1 MTRTLVDAGLIKR
14 AVTLAS
20 RAPSLHNS
28 QPWLWVADGPELQLF
43 LDHSRI
49 VRHTDS
55 SGREALISCGAMLD
69 HLRLAMA
76 AAGWQSFVDR
86 FPNPNAPGHLAS
98 VDFRRAEHV
107 TEANRRRA
115 NAILVRRT
123 DRLPFLAPTDWEV
136 FEVASRELLDDT
148 AVALHVVP
156 DELRGDLAEASRLTE
171 ATRRYDSEY
180 QSELDWWTAPFE
192 LDEGIPRSALNSVS
206 EADRVDVNRAFPAAG
221 HPARRVATGRDRAK
235 ILVLSTPGDTRADA
249 LASGEALSTL
259 LLECTAAGLA
269 TCTVT
274 HLIEV
279 EAARGVVGELIG
291 GAGVPQ
297 LLVRVGRVP
306 HFEQAPPATPRRQPT
321 DVLRFRH

>member
-1 MTRTLVDAGLIKR
+1 MTRTLVDADLIKR

-55 SGREALISCGAMLD
+55 SGREALISCGVVLD

-98 VDFRRAEHV
+98 VDFRRAAHV

-136 FEVASRELLDDT
+136 FEVALRELLDDS
-148 AVALHVVP
+148 AVELHVVP

-180 QSELDWWTAPFE
+180 HAELDWWTAPFE
-192 LDEGIPRSALNSVS
+192 LDQGIPRSALNSVL
-206 EADRVDVNRAFPAAG
+206 EADRVDVNRAFPVAG
-221 HPARRVATGRDRAK
+221 HPERRPATGRDRSK
-235 ILVLSTPGDTRADA
+235 ILVLSTPEDTRSDA
-249 LASGEALSTL
+249 LASGEALSEV
-259 LLECTAAGLA
+259 LLECTAVGLA

-274 HLIEV
+274 HVTEV
-279 EAARGVVGELIG
+279 EAARGVVRELIG
-291 GAGVPQ
+291 GVGVPQ
-297 LLVRVGRVP
+297 VLVRVGRVP
-306 HFEQAPPATPRRQPT
+306 QFEQAPPATPRRQLT
-321 DVLRFRH
+321 DILRFRH

>member
-1 MTRTLVDAGLIKR
+1 MTRTLVDADLIKR

-28 QPWLWVADGPELQLF
+28 QPWLWVADGPQLQLL
-43 LDHSRI
+43 LDHTRI
-49 VRHTDS
+49 VRHTDD
-55 SGREALISCGAMLD
+55 SGREALISCGAVLD
-69 HLRLAMA
+69 HLRLAMV

-98 VDFRRAEHV
+98 VDFQRAEHV

-136 FEVASRELLDDT
+136 FEAALRELVDDT
-148 AVALHVVP
+148 AVELGVVP
-156 DELRGDLAEASRLTE
+156 DELREDLAEASRLTE
-171 ATRRYDSEY
+171 ETRRYDAEY

-192 LDEGIPRSALNSVS
+192 LDQGVPRSALNSVI

-221 HPARRVATGRDRAK
+221 HPERRVPTGRDRAK
-235 ILVLSTPGDTRADA
+235 IVVLSTPEDTRSDA
-249 LASGEALSTL
+249 LATGEALSTV
-259 LLECTAAGLA
+259 LLECTAVGLA

-274 HLIEV
+274 HMTEV
-279 EAARGVVGELIG
+279 ESARKVVKDLVG

-297 LLVRVGRVP
+297 VLIRVGRIP
-306 HFEQAPPATPRRQPT
+306 SFEQAPPATPRRQLT